1 MTASEDLSPGL
12 SQNGRGGLR
21 IRRNSLHRE
30 VIERLRDM
38 IVEGE
43 LAPGQRIAEGKLCEE
58 FGISRTPM
66 REALKV
72 LASEGLVELRPN
84 RGTRVTEI
92 TPQEIG
98 ELFEVVSGMERMA
111 GELAAER
118 MSEKDLD
125 RLRALNERMER
136 HFENGQRHEYF
147 KLNQQVHNMI
157 VELAGNSVLS
167 ATHASLMVKA
177 RRARYF
183 AIMSQDRW
191 EESVREHA
199 QIIEAFAAR
208 DAQTAGKLILKHVR
222 KTGDVVK
229 TTFDTDRATDGKP
242 LLYAEN

>member
-1 MTASEDLSPGL
+1 MTASDDLALGL
-12 SQNGRGGLR
+12 AQNGRSGLR

-58 FGISRTPM
+58 FEISRTPM

-84 RGTRVTEI
+84 RGTRVTKI

-118 MSEKDLD
+118 MSDKDLE
-125 RLRALNERMER
+125 RLWTLNERMER
-136 HFENGQRHEYF
+136 YFENGQRQEYF
-147 KLNQQVHNMI
+147 KLNQQVHKMI
-157 VELAGNSVLS
+157 VQFAGNSVL
-167 ATHASLMVKA
+167 ATTHANLMVKA
-177 RRARYF
+177 RRARYL

-191 EESVREHA
+191 EESMREHGE
-199 QIIEAFAAR
+199 ILDAFAAR
-208 DAQTAGKLILKHVR
+208 DAETAGKLILKHVR

-229 TTFDTDRATDGKP
+229 ATFDSDRTNNGKP
-242 LLYAEN
+242 LLYAEK

>member
-1 MTASEDLSPGL
+1 MSASEDLAVGVT
-12 SQNGRGGLR
+12 QNGRGGLR
-21 IRRNSLHRE
+21 IRRHSLHRE

-43 LAPGQRIAEGKLCEE
+43 LTPGQRIAEGKLCEE

-84 RGTRVTEI
+84 RGTRVAKI
-92 TPQEIG
+92 TPEEIG
-98 ELFEVVSGMERMA
+98 ELFEVVSGIERMA
-111 GELAAER
+111 GELATER
-118 MSEKDLD
+118 MSDKDLE
-125 RLRALNERMER
+125 RLRALNKRMEK

-167 ATHASLMVKA
+167 ATHANLMVKA

-191 EESVREHA
+191 EESMREHGG
-199 QIIEAFAAR
+199 ILDAFAAR
-208 DAQTAGKLILKHVR
+208 DAETAGKLILKHVR
-222 KTGDVVK
+222 KTGDVVEK
-229 TTFDTDRATDGKP
+229 TFDSDRATNGKP
-242 LLYAEN
+242 PLYAEK